1 MIRYR
6 FKIVEH
12 CVVNTLDFKIFKW
25 IAFIP
30 EPIFLSCW
38 KARLNKLV
46 IESDEFVV
54 FTIPCKYLYYK
65 CD

>member
-6 FKIVEH
+6 FKSVEH

-30 EPIFLSCW
+30 EPIYLSCC
-38 KARLNKLV
+38 KLV
-46 IESDEFVV
+46 IEFDEFVV
-54 FTIPCKYLYYK
+54 FT
-65 CD
+65 